1 MAQPKRNKKIPG
13 LPENKAPA
21 TCLWWAYLLVKLLL
35 LHVGGHALS
44 LLLH

>member
-1 MAQPKRNKKIPG
+1 MAQPTRNKKIPG

-21 TCLWWAYLLVKLLL
+21 MHLWWTYVLVKLLL
-35 LHVGGHALS
+35 HVGEYALS